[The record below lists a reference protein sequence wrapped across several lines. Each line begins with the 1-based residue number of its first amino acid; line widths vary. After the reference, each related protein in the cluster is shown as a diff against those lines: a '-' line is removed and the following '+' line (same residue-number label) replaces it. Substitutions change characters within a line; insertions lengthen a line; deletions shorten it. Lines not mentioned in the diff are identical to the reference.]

1 MQRGTSH
8 FLIALLASIL
18 VALLAVGCTTVY
30 PRPAPRTTPLPDR
43 SLKPIHYTIQVGAFS
58 SLDNA
63 ARLTERL
70 QQNGLNAYHFID
82 TSELYKVRF
91 GNYPTKQAA
100 ITVAENLR
108 SEGQIK
114 VYYIVSPQ
122 QIPATTELRS
132 QIVQTAKKYIGIP
145 YKWGGESVRE
155 GFDCSGLTM
164 TAYQLNGLD
173 LPRTSRQ
180 QWNTGTPI
188 GRDQL
193 LRGDLVFFATSG
205 GRRVSHVGI
214 YAGENKFI
222 HAPRRGKTIR
232 MTSLSKTYY
241 SKRFVGARR
250 YL

>member
-1 MQRGTSH
+1 MQRGTGH
-8 FLIALLASIL
+8 FLIALLASTS
-18 VALLAVGCTTVY
+18 VTLLAAGCTAVY
-30 PRPAPRTTPLPDR
+30 PRPAIPTTPPPAKT
-43 SLKPIHYTIQVGAFS
+43 LKTIHFTIQVGAFS

-63 ARLTERL
+63 VRLTERL
-70 QQNGLNAYHFID
+70 QQMGLNAYHFID
-82 TSELYKVRF
+82 ASDLYKVRF
-91 GNYPTKQAA
+91 GNYPTRQAA
-100 ITVAENLR
+100 MAEAEMLQ
-108 SEGQIK
+108 SGGQIS

-122 QIPATTELRS
+122 QIPATSELRN
-132 QIVQTAKKYIGIP
+132 QIVRTAKKYIGIP
-145 YKWGGESVRE
+145 YKWGGESARE

-193 LRGDLVFFATSG
+193 LEGDLVFFATSG

-232 MTSLSKTYY
+232 MTSLAKTYY
-241 SKRFVGARR
+241 NKRFVGARR